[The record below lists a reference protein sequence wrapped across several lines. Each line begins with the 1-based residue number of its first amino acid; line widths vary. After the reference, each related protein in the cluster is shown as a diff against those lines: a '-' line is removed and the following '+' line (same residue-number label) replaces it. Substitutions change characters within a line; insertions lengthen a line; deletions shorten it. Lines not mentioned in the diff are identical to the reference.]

1 MKLFRQEAI
10 EHKASAFATSTT
22 MVSPPGYRAYTLL
35 IGSLAIGISLF
46 VLLGRYAPKDTVRGY
61 VSTTTGDVEIYSQ
74 SDGTILELSVTEG
87 QSVVPGQELLV
98 LSTARSIG
106 QSAGARK
113 QIIGALRSELEDLR
127 IQIQSEHEGFD
138 LQEKAVAEEIVSLRD
153 RLQKLVD
160 QRQVLQA
167 GLELAERELARL
179 TALDAT
185 QFVSDADQDRARAST
200 IEFRLR
206 LHDLDLSVDA
216 LQSDIRRNQQLL
228 QEIPVRRKARAA
240 ELRAESRRLSIAVTE
255 NMGREMQRV
264 LAPSAGIVSGLLV
277 REGQTISMSNPLLN
291 IVPEDGEFFAE
302 LLIPSRTIGFIGA
315 GATVKIRFDAYPYQK
330 FGTFDAVIES
340 LARTTVLPTDKR
352 FRVPLSEPV
361 YMASASMSMQ
371 FVVVDG
377 QPRPLQSGMTL
388 TADILRD
395 ERSILAW
402 IFDPLIGAAERL

>member
-10 EHKASAFATSTT
+10 ESKASTFATSTT

-35 IGSLAIGISLF
+35 IASLAIGMGLF
-46 VLLGRYAPKDTVRGY
+46 VFYGRYAPKDTVRGY
-61 VSTTTGDVEIYSQ
+61 VSTTTGDVEVYSQ

-106 QSAGARK
+106 QSAAARK
-113 QIIGALRSELEDLR
+113 QIIEALRSELTDLR
-127 IQIQSEHEGFD
+127 TQIQSEHEAFD
-138 LQEKAVAEEIVSLRD
+138 LQEKAVREEIISVRD
-153 RLQKLVD
+153 RVQKLVG
-160 QRQVLQA
+160 QREVLQA

-185 QFVSDADQDRARAST
+185 QFVSDADQDRARAVT

-216 LQSDIRRNQQLL
+216 LQSDIRRNRQLL
-228 QEIPVRRKARAA
+228 QEIPVRSRARAA

-255 NMGREMQRV
+255 NVGWETQRV

-302 LLIPSRTIGFIGA
+302 LLIPSRTIGFVSA

-352 FRVPLSEPV
+352 FRVPLPEPV
-361 YMASASMSMQ
+361 YMAAASMATQ

-377 QPRPLQSGMTL
+377 EAQPLQSGMTL

>member
-10 EHKASAFATSTT
+10 EHKAGAFATSTT

-61 VSTTTGDVEIYSQ
+61 VSTTTGDVEVYSQ

-138 LQEKAVAEEIVSLRD
+138 LQEKAVAEEIVSLRA

-264 LAPSAGIVSGLLV
+264 LAPSAGVVSGLLV

-302 LLIPSRTIGFIGA
+302 LLIPSRTIGFVRA

-330 FGTFDAVIES
+330 FGTFNAVIES

-361 YMASASMSMQ
+361 YLAAASMATQ
-371 FVVVDG
+371 FVDVDG
-377 QPRPLQSGMTL
+377 NAQPLQSGMTL

-402 IFDPLIGAAERL
+402 IFDPLIGATERL

>member
-1 MKLFRQEAI
+1 MKPSICR
-10 EHKASAFATSTT
+10 K
-22 MVSPPGYRAYTLL
+22 
-35 IGSLAIGISLF
+35 
-46 VLLGRYAPKDTVRGY
+46 K
-61 VSTTTGDVEIYSQ
+61 
-74 SDGTILELSVTEG
+74 
-87 QSVVPGQELLV
+87 
-98 LSTARSIG
+98 RS
-106 QSAGARK
+106 R
-113 QIIGALRSELEDLR
+113 
-127 IQIQSEHEGFD
+127 
-138 LQEKAVAEEIVSLRD
+138 EEIVSLRD

-160 QRQVLQA
+160 QREVLQA

-255 NMGREMQRV
+255 NMGRETQRV

-302 LLIPSRTIGFIGA
+302 LLIPSRTIGFVRRRRHGEDSLRCLSLPEIRHLRCGHREPRQDDGVTDGQALPRSTVGA
-315 GATVKIRFDAYPYQK
+315 GLHGRRQHVHAVCGRRWPTPAAAIGNDA
-330 FGTFDAVIES
+330 
-340 LARTTVLPTDKR
+340 
-352 FRVPLSEPV
+352 
-361 YMASASMSMQ
+361 
-371 FVVVDG
+371 DG
-377 QPRPLQSGMTL
+377 GH
-388 TADILRD
+388 TA
-395 ERSILAW
+395 
-402 IFDPLIGAAERL
+402 

>member
-1 MKLFRQEAI
+1 
-10 EHKASAFATSTT
+10 
-22 MVSPPGYRAYTLL
+22 
-35 IGSLAIGISLF
+35 
-46 VLLGRYAPKDTVRGY
+46 VRGY
-61 VSTTTGDVEIYSQ
+61 VSTTTGDVEVYSQ

-87 QSVVPGQELLV
+87 QSVVAGQALLV
-98 LSTARSIG
+98 LNTARSVS
-106 QSAGARK
+106 QSAVARK
-113 QIIGALRSELEDLR
+113 QIIEALRSELADLR
-127 IQIQSEHEGFD
+127 SQIRSEQETFD
-138 LQEKAVAEEIVSLRD
+138 LQEKAVGEEIVSLHD
-153 RLQKLVD
+153 RLQKVVD
-160 QRQVLQA
+160 QREVLQA
-167 GLELAERELARL
+167 GLELAEGELARL

-185 QFVSDADQDRARAST
+185 QFVSDADQDRARAAT

-228 QEIPVRRKARAA
+228 QEIPVRRTTRAA

-255 NMGREMQRV
+255 NRGREKQRV

-277 REGQTISMSNPLLN
+277 REGQTISMSSPLLN

-302 LLIPSRTIGFIGA
+302 LLIPSRTIGFVRA
-315 GATVKIRFDAYPYQK
+315 GAAVKIRFDAYPYQK

-352 FRVPLSEPV
+352 FRVLLSEPV
-361 YMASASMSMQ
+361 YMAAASMATQS
-371 FVVVDG
+371 VIVDG
-377 QPRPLQSGMTL
+377 KAQPLQSGMTL